1 MNLWGVQLG
10 MRNSGSK
17 ISEFL
22 KTPQVFGMSHA
33 GQASAQAQKCPHLHR
48 LLTKAFPTSKDFTTK
63 CLSPLSW
70 FSLPGWILIFFF
82 PSPALSLCQL
92 MEEHQCVEHIQNGIC
107 VPGKDLVLSAP
118 SSSDSLNSPAGWA
131 LQLLQ
136 FSLTKYNQGACCQHW
151 DCGTGMF
158 LFHKSLSQPVPHP
171 PDPWAD
177 LASSLAELWQ
187 NSPGVLAVPGRGN
200 GQQVGVC
207 TTPGF

>member
-70 FSLPGWILIFFF
+70 FSLPGWILIFFSLSSIVSVPADGGAPMCWTHPKWDLCPWQGF
-82 PSPALSLCQL
+82 GAVSSLQLWLPEFTSRLSPPTPAVFSYK
-92 MEEHQCVEHIQNGIC
+92 IQSRC
-107 VPGKDLVLSAP
+107 LLSA
-118 SSSDSLNSPAGWA
+118 LRLWHRNV
-131 LQLLQ
+131 
-136 FSLTKYNQGACCQHW
+136 F
-151 DCGTGMF
+151 
-158 LFHKSLSQPVPHP
+158 VP
-171 PDPWAD
+171 
-177 LASSLAELWQ
+177 
-187 NSPGVLAVPGRGN
+187 
-200 GQQVGVC
+200 
-207 TTPGF
+207 